1 MPTHVRHATN
11 VRRLYISSSAIAVLL
26 ALSGCADAADS
37 RSGLQPVPT
46 RTTPAPS
53 ATPTPSTEVSEVV
66 TVTDFTILPTFGCLE
81 VVPPRSIVTVGW
93 SASAATEVSLS
104 LDGQLLP
111 VGIQNELPYQVPAG
125 GPTGIGAAVVF
136 ACDNETHHTI
146 DVTWTGHSLAAT
158 TRTVTIVKEPGNG

>member
-1 MPTHVRHATN
+1 MPTPARKATDFAHL
-11 VRRLYISSSAIAVLL
+11 RRSTAAIAVLL
-26 ALSGCADAADS
+26 ALSGCAANDGIRD
-37 RSGLQPVPT
+37 GLQPVPT
-46 RTTPAPS
+46 RSTPASS
-53 ATPTPSTEVSEVV
+53 AMPTPSTEPSDVV

-104 LDGQLLP
+104 LDGELLP

-146 DVTWTGHSLAAT
+146 DVTWTGHLLAAT

>member
-1 MPTHVRHATN
+1 MPTPARKATDM
-11 VRRLYISSSAIAVLL
+11 RRLRRSTTAIAVLL
-26 ALSGCADAADS
+26 ALSGCAATDDS
-37 RSGLQPVPT
+37 RDGLQPIPT
-46 RTTPAPS
+46 RTTPAS
-53 ATPTPSTEVSEVV
+53 TATQASSPEASDVV

-81 VVPPRSIVTVGW
+81 AVPARSIVTVGW

-104 LDGQLLP
+104 LDGQVLP

-136 ACDNETHHTI
+136 ACDGQTQHTI
-146 DVTWTGHSLAAT
+146 DVTWTGHPLAAT